1 MTKRE
6 ITTGALI
13 TLLLGLAAPLW
24 AQVQLPDPVY
34 QISMSASYE
43 PEDHHIDGSKRIR
56 WRNTSSV
63 PIDELQFHLYLNA
76 FANDRSTF
84 MVGSGGQLRG
94 VTRCHQILDGDTP
107 GIIPVQ
113 VKYRAELGQ
122 ERPAY
127 HQFEIAENVTGLV
140 AKIFTR
146 LVASA
151 DNRHAAIHHQQ
162 LVVHA
167 VVYAGKVIE
176 VFQFADHCVTGAL
189 RCRVVNA
196 ITDAGMA

>member
-94 VTRCHQILDGDTP
+94 VK
-107 GIIPVQ
+107 IP
-113 VKYRAELGQ
+113 
-122 ERPAY
+122 
-127 HQFEIAENVTGLV
+127 
-140 AKIFTR
+140 
-146 LVASA
+146 
-151 DNRHAAIHHQQ
+151 
-162 LVVHA
+162 
-167 VVYAGKVIE
+167 
-176 VFQFADHCVTGAL
+176 
-189 RCRVVNA
+189 
-196 ITDAGMA
+196 